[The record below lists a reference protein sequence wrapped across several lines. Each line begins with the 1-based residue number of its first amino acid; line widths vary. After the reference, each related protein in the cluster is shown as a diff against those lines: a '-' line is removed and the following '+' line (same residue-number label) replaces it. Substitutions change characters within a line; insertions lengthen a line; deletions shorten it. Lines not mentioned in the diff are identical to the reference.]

1 MLILLVL
8 FSKLLTVW
16 LPNSKYRYKKQ
27 NKFIF
32 MFTQHVSNVL
42 TYVVFEDAA
51 QMACNFLHAIRLH
64 SSHTC

>member
-1 MLILLVL
+1 
-8 FSKLLTVW
+8 
-16 LPNSKYRYKKQ
+16 
-27 NKFIF
+27 